1 MTSLRDLFLLDPDVI
16 FLNHG
21 SFGAT
26 PRPVFNV
33 YQKWQRRLERQPVL
47 FLGREIGDHLA
58 DARGVLA
65 GTLGA
70 SADDLVF
77 VPNATFGINVIARSL
92 KLGPGDEVLTSDHE
106 YGACD
111 KTWTF
116 ICRKTGASYRHQAI
130 PLPAASGDEIIEW
143 FWRGVTA
150 LTKVIFLSHITSP
163 TALRLPIE
171 GICKRAREAGILTVI
186 DGAHAPGQIPLDL
199 EGIGADF
206 YVGNLHKWALSPKGA
221 GFLYARREMQRRV
234 EPLVVSWGW
243 TEEWP
248 SSADASFVDLLEWR
262 GTVDPSA
269 ALSVPAAI
277 GFQEQHDWPAVIER
291 CHSLAR
297 EAMLEIC
304 DLTGLSPLYPA
315 DAGLFRQLVAA
326 PLPPVSDLV
335 AFQAQLYDEYRIEIP
350 CIEWNGRPLIRLS
363 VQGYNSRSDI
373 DRLLSALAVLLPK
386 R

>member
-33 YQKWQRRLERQPVL
+33 YQEWQRRLERQPVL

-206 YVGNLHKWALSPKGA
+206 YVGNLHKWALNPKGA

-248 SSADASFVDLLEWR
+248 GSADASFVDLLEWR

-269 ALSVPAAI
+269 ALSVSAAI
-277 GFQEQHDWPAVIER
+277 GFQEQHGWPAVIER
-291 CHSLAR
+291 CHAMVR
-297 EAMLEIC
+297 DAMLEIC
-304 DLTGLSPLYPA
+304 DLTGLPPLYPA
-315 DAGLFRQLVAA
+315 DAGLFRQLVSA
-326 PLPPVSDLV
+326 PLPPVPDLV
-335 AFQAQLYDEYRIEIP
+335 ALQAQLYDEYRIEIP